1 MVFHNLERE
10 WKQLKNDFCLAELAT
25 SLTEENNNQSNG
37 TLIEHVL
44 KFTGKEEDQILCIC
58 RDYETN
64 QVVMKKLI
72 YLQEYAFYFSLFIRF
87 LHITLIFIHYQ
98 LH

>member
-58 RDYETN
+58 GDYETN

-72 YLQEYAFYFSLFIRF
+72 YYAFYF
-87 LHITLIFIHYQ
+87 LIFIYTFSIIHYQ